1 MLRESMQS
9 EGRQVALAGVTSGF
23 ADGIDVAHAAE
34 LVEFTEAVVLRDA
47 ARTAAARAALLPLLG
62 GAGLVDAAATIAA
75 FHGFVRVADAI
86 GIPHFASPAGDELAD
101 LRAEAGINAFHR
113 MQDTSPRPAQAAQDS
128 HR

>member
-9 EGRQVALAGVTSGF
+9 EGKQVALGGVTKGF
-23 ADGIDVAHAAE
+23 AQGIDVAHAAE
-34 LVEFTEAVVLRDA
+34 LVEFTEAVVARDA

-62 GAGLVDAAATIAA
+62 TAGLVDAAATVAA

-101 LRAEAGINAFHR
+101 LRAEVGIDAFHR
-113 MQDTSPRPAQAAQDS
+113 MQDTPALARPLADGN